1 LPTSL
6 TNYTPRTRGC
16 SPGRPV
22 AVSGTTNREG
32 DAKTCM
38 TSHTSLLSAP
48 WIFKG
53 RRRRPKDASE
63 SEALCRPSN
72 LISGRADSEVVR
84 ARPRLPPH
92 KPLHKNQ
99 HSSKEPTLQVA
110 PKSKHFEKARLLLK
124 NKQGDGKL
132 RTRGRQGEERTLLGA
147 SDNVSKVPR
156 VTAWR

>member
-1 LPTSL
+1 
-6 TNYTPRTRGC
+6 
-16 SPGRPV
+16 
-22 AVSGTTNREG
+22 
-32 DAKTCM
+32 M

-92 KPLHKNQ
+92 KPFPKNRRL
-99 HSSKEPTLQVA
+99 SKLPTLQVA
-110 PKSKHFEKARLLLK
+110 PKSKQLEKTRLLVQ